1 MIHETLAATNAVVT
15 LDVALPDVF
24 WGWYVT
30 MNMWAKS
37 IGTGLVFML
46 FLLLR
51 KNSSE
56 MSGLRTPAII
66 VSFIMMNVFLLFTLA
81 DLHQPFRMW
90 HIFFYPHWTSAI
102 TVGAWMATIFVGL
115 EFVMAAMMIR
125 KDKCLLTKNATES
138 FDKLL
143 FWVTLLAIPVTLYTA
158 GIMAE
163 ATARELWQMPTESV
177 QMILAATLSGS
188 AAIILLGGSKLS
200 DETKNFF
207 ASILGLSALLAFIIY
222 MSEYVFGSM
231 KAEEVTAILAY
242 VKGDGEYATM
252 FWIGQWV
259 AYILPMALV
268 GLYRVSKSNSILTLA
283 AILAIAG
290 LWVVKHV
297 WLVIPQ
303 LLPLS

>member
-1 MIHETLAATNAVVT
+1 MIHESLAATHAVVT
-15 LDVALPDVF
+15 LDVPLPDVF

-37 IGTGLVFML
+37 IGTGLIFML

-51 KNSSE
+51 KNASE
-56 MSGLRTPAII
+56 MKGLRTPAII
-66 VSFIMMNVFLLFTLA
+66 VSFVMMNVFLLFTLA

-115 EFVMAAMMIR
+115 EFVMMAAMIR
-125 KDKCLLTKNATES
+125 KDKCLLTKDATGF

-177 QMILAATLSGS
+177 QMILAATLTGS
-188 AAIILLGGSKLS
+188 ATIILLGGSALS
-200 DETKNFF
+200 DESKKFF
-207 ASILGLSALLAFIIY
+207 GTILGLSALLAFIIY
-222 MSEYVFGSM
+222 MSEYIFGAM
-231 KAEEVTAILAY
+231 KAEEVAAVLAY

-252 FWIGQWV
+252 FWVGQWV
-259 AYILPMALV
+259 AYILPMILVALH
-268 GLYRVSKSNSILTLA
+268 RVSNSSSILSLA

>member
-15 LDVALPDVF
+15 LDVALPEIF

-37 IGTGLVFML
+37 IGTGLIFML
-46 FLLLR
+46 FLLLK

-56 MSGLRTPAII
+56 MSGLRTPVVIT
-66 VSFIMMNVFLLFTLA
+66 SFVFMNIFLLFTLA

-90 HIFFYPHWTSAI
+90 HIFVYSHMTSAI
-102 TVGAWMATIFVGL
+102 AVGAWMATIFVGL
-115 EFVMAAMMIR
+115 ESLMIAVMILKKNTAA
-125 KDKCLLTKNATES
+125 
-138 FDKLL
+138 FDKIL

-163 ATARELWQMPTESV
+163 ATARELWQMPTEAV

-188 AAIILLGGSKLS
+188 ATIILLGGSKLS
-200 DETKNFF
+200 DETKRFF
-207 ASILGLSALLAFIIY
+207 GAILGLSALMAFIIY
-222 MSEYVFGSM
+222 MSEYIFGAM
-231 KAEEVTAILAY
+231 KAEEVAAILHY
-242 VKGDGEYATM
+242 VKGNGEYATM

-259 AYILPMALV
+259 AYILPMLLVALS
-268 GLYRVSKSNSILTLA
+268 RVNNSNTILSLA
-283 AILAIAG
+283 SILAIAG

>member
-1 MIHETLAATNAVVT
+1 MVHETLAATNAVVT
-15 LDVALPDVF
+15 LDVAIPDIF

-51 KNSSE
+51 KNPDE
-56 MSGLRTPAII
+56 MKGLRTSTLI
-66 VSFIMMNVFLLFTLA
+66 VSFIFMNIFLLFTLA

-102 TVGAWMATIFVGL
+102 TVGAWMASIFVAL
-115 EFVMAAMMIR
+115 ESLMIVIIFFK
-125 KDKCLLTKNATES
+125 KDTATY
-138 FDKLL
+138 DKLL
-143 FWVTLLAIPVTLYTA
+143 FWITLLAIPVTLYTA

-163 ATARELWQMPTESV
+163 ATARELWQMPTEAV

-200 DETKNFF
+200 DETKQFF
-207 ASILGLSALLAFIIY
+207 GAILGLSALMAFIIY
-222 MSEYVFGSM
+222 MSEYIFGAM
-231 KAEEVTAILAY
+231 KSEEVAAILHY

-252 FWIGQWV
+252 FWVGQWV
-259 AYILPMALV
+259 AYILPMLLIALA
-268 GLYRVSKSNSILTLA
+268 RVSKSSAILNLA

-290 LWVVKHV
+290 LWVVKHI
-297 WLVIPQ
+297 WLIIPQ

>member
-1 MIHETLAATNAVVT
+1 MVHETLAATNAVVT
-15 LDVALPDVF
+15 LDVALPEIF

-37 IGTGLVFML
+37 IGTGLIFML

-66 VSFIMMNVFLLFTLA
+66 VSFVMMNIFLLFTLA

-115 EFVMAAMMIR
+115 EFVMMAAMIR
-125 KDKCLLTKNATES
+125 KDKCLLTKNPTDF

-143 FWVTLLAIPVTLYTA
+143 FWTTLLAIPVTLYTA

-200 DETKNFF
+200 DETNKFF
-207 ASILGLSALLAFIIY
+207 GAILGLSALMAFIIY
-222 MSEYVFGSM
+222 MSEYIFGAM
-231 KAEEVTAILAY
+231 KAEEVAAILHY

-259 AYILPMALV
+259 AYILPMILIV
-268 GLYRVSKSNSILTLA
+268 LSRVSNSRTILALA
-283 AILAIAG
+283 SILAIAG

>member
-1 MIHETLAATNAVVT
+1 MVHETLAATNAVVT
-15 LDVALPDVF
+15 LDVALPEVF

-51 KNSSE
+51 RNPQE
-56 MSGLRTPAII
+56 MKGLRTSAMIT
-66 VSFIMMNVFLLFTLA
+66 SFVMMNVFLLFTLA

-90 HIFFYPHWTSAI
+90 HIFFYPHLTSAI

-115 EFVMAAMMIR
+115 ESLMIAVMVLK
-125 KDKCLLTKNATES
+125 KDEVTY
-138 FDKLL
+138 DKLL
-143 FWVTLLAIPVTLYTA
+143 FWTTLLAIPVTLYTA
-158 GIMAE
+158 AIMAE
-163 ATARELWQMPTESV
+163 ATARELWQMPTEAV

-188 AAIILLGGSKLS
+188 AAIILLGGKKLS

-207 ASILGLSALLAFIIY
+207 ASILGLSALMAFIIY
-222 MSEYVFGSM
+222 MSEYVFGAM
-231 KAEEVTAILAY
+231 KAEEVAAVLAY
-242 VKGDGEYATM
+242 IKGDGAYATM

-259 AYILPMALV
+259 AYLLPMLFIA
-268 GLYRVSKSNSILTLA
+268 LYRTSRSDAMLNLA

>member
-1 MIHETLAATNAVVT
+1 MVHETLAATNAVVT
-15 LDVALPDVF
+15 LDVALPEIF

-37 IGTGLVFML
+37 IGTGVIFML

-51 KNSSE
+51 KNPSE
-56 MSGLRTPAII
+56 ATGLRTSTAI
-66 VSFIMMNVFLLFTLA
+66 VAFVFINIFLLFTLA

-90 HIFFYPHWTSAI
+90 HIFVYSHLTSAI
-102 TVGAWMATIFVGL
+102 AVGSWMASVFLG
-115 EFVMAAMMIR
+115 
-125 KDKCLLTKNATES
+125 LLTLLIYLGFKKAEGAY
-138 FDKLL
+138 DRVL
-143 FWVTLLAIPVTLYTA
+143 FWTTLLAIPVTLYTA

-188 AAIILLGGSKLS
+188 AVFILIGGSKLS
-200 DETKNFF
+200 DESQKFF
-207 ASILGLSALLAFIIY
+207 GAILGLSALMAFIIY
-222 MSEYVFGSM
+222 MSEYIFGAM
-231 KAEEVTAILAY
+231 KAEEVAVILGY

-259 AYILPMALV
+259 AYILPMVLVALS
-268 GLYRVSKSNSILTLA
+268 RVSGSSSILKLA
-283 AILAIAG
+283 AILAIVG

>member
-1 MIHETLAATNAVVT
+1 MVHESLAATHAVVT
-15 LDVALPDVF
+15 LDVALPDIF
-24 WGWYVT
+24 WGWFVT

-46 FLLLR
+46 FLLMR
-51 KNSSE
+51 KNHEE
-56 MSGLRTPAII
+56 MKGLRTVTLI

-102 TVGAWMATIFVGL
+102 TVGAWMATVFVGL
-115 EFVMAAMMIR
+115 EFLMIVFAFQ
-125 KDKCLLTKNATES
+125 KKLEA

-163 ATARELWQMPTESV
+163 ATARELWQMSTESV

-188 AAIILLGGSKLS
+188 AAMILLGGSKLS
-200 DETKNFF
+200 DKTRQFF
-207 ASILGLSALLAFIIY
+207 GAILGLSALMAFIIY
-222 MSEYVFGSM
+222 MSEYIFGGM
-231 KAEEVTAILAY
+231 KSEEVIAILSNI
-242 VKGDGEYATM
+242 KGDGEYATM

-259 AYILPMALV
+259 AYILPMLLVALA
-268 GLYRVSKSNSILTLA
+268 RVSNSSNLLNLA
-283 AILAIAG
+283 SILAIVG

-303 LLPLS
+303 LLSLS